1 MHGLLLSL
9 IAISNPMVCED
20 AIDLI
25 NRIRPT
31 VQHRA
36 EIVETI
42 KVNTEERCEWDAK
55 AD

>member
-1 MHGLLLSL
+1 MHGLLSSL
-9 IAISNPMVCED
+9 IVLSNPLVCED

-31 VQHRA
+31 FQHRV

-42 KVNTEERCEWDAK
+42 KVNTEEGCEWDAK

>member
-1 MHGLLLSL
+1 MHGLLISL
-9 IAISNPMVCED
+9 IALNNPLVCED

-25 NRIRPT
+25 NKIRPS

-42 KVNTEERCEWDAK
+42 KVNTKEGCDCDVK
-55 AD
+55 LD

>member
-9 IAISNPMVCED
+9 ISLSNPLVCED

-42 KVNTEERCEWDAK
+42 KVNTEEECEWDAK

>member
-1 MHGLLLSL
+1 MHGLLISL
-9 IAISNPMVCED
+9 IALNNPLVCED

-25 NRIRPT
+25 NKIRPS

-42 KVNTEERCEWDAK
+42 KVNTKEGCDWDVK
-55 AD
+55 VD